1 MAPSIIGATYCNGS
15 IIKVNG
21 YSPRTS
27 LRFTHQRTLPLPNL
41 PLVQQYVQWH
51 PKQDLFFFEL
61 MPLEEWMERAGCNTR
76 ILHKVFES
84 TGRPPMFWITQ
95 QFLRPHS
102 EILDFDL
109 GRQQDR
115 AINHSVA
122 LRQQDESGRLSAEQ
136 THPLRA
142 SLSSSTDSAN
152 LESLQ
157 QIVRQMEH
165 DVEQDVDVE
174 TTEEQI
180 IELSSSVASDS
191 MLIQSD

>member
-1 MAPSIIGATYCNGS
+1 MLWSN
-15 IIKVNG
+15 
-21 YSPRTS
+21 
-27 LRFTHQRTLPLPNL
+27 
-41 PLVQQYVQWH
+41 
-51 PKQDLFFFEL
+51 
-61 MPLEEWMERAGCNTR
+61 
-76 ILHKVFES
+76 
-84 TGRPPMFWITQ
+84 Q

-115 AINHSVA
+115 ATNHAVA

-136 THPLRA
+136 TQPLGV
-142 SLSSSTDSAN
+142 SLSSSTDAAN

-165 DVEQDVDVE
+165 DFEQDIDLE
-174 TTEEQI
+174 ATEEQV
-180 IELSSSVASDS
+180 IELSSSVASDT

>member
-1 MAPSIIGATYCNGS
+1 
-15 IIKVNG
+15 
-21 YSPRTS
+21 
-27 LRFTHQRTLPLPNL
+27 
-41 PLVQQYVQWH
+41 
-51 PKQDLFFFEL
+51 
-61 MPLEEWMERAGCNTR
+61 MERTGCNTR

-84 TGRPPMFWITQ
+84 TGRPPLLWSTQ

-102 EILDFDL
+102 EFLDFDL

-122 LRQQDESGRLSAEQ
+122 LRQQEESGRLSAEQ
-136 THPLRA
+136 AHPLRV

-157 QIVRQMEH
+157 QIVHQMEH
-165 DVEQDVDVE
+165 DVEHDVDVE
-174 TTEEQI
+174 TSEEQI

-191 MLIQSD
+191 MIIQSD

>member
-1 MAPSIIGATYCNGS
+1 
-15 IIKVNG
+15 
-21 YSPRTS
+21 
-27 LRFTHQRTLPLPNL
+27 
-41 PLVQQYVQWH
+41 
-51 PKQDLFFFEL
+51 
-61 MPLEEWMERAGCNTR
+61 
-76 ILHKVFES
+76 
-84 TGRPPMFWITQ
+84 MFWITQ

-102 EILDFDL
+102 EILEFDQ

-115 AINHSVA
+115 AINHSVS
-122 LRQQDESGRLSAEQ
+122 LRQQEEGGRLSSEQ

-142 SLSSSTDSAN
+142 PLSSSTDSAN